1 LGLFDQDVYKQRGK
15 SLKELLN
22 EFTEAMQFEFPLE
35 IESGTLKSW
44 PIPVWTNDDSRVVK
58 GIYLVGD
65 AGRFVDALTGGGIYP
80 AMVTG
85 QLAGRA
91 AIHQLDEMH
100 PADAAAMYD
109 AGWRK
114 GIGRSL
120 QRLLL
125 VQRWIGSKPP
135 IFNTIFQV
143 ANALPPLRNTILTGL
158 AGQHS

>member
-1 LGLFDQDVYKQRGK
+1 
-15 SLKELLN
+15 
-22 EFTEAMQFEFPLE
+22 MQFEFPLE
-35 IESGTLKSW
+35 IEPGTLKSW

-91 AIHQLDEMH
+91 AIHQLDGMH

-135 IFNTIFQV
+135 IFNTIFQRMGNDLSPNNQI
-143 ANALPPLRNTILTGL
+143 AIL
-158 AGQHS
+158 